1 VAKVTSKK
9 PNSPSDKR
17 PCYEPFYIP
26 KNCKTCGAKLV
37 YADSMANPEIP
48 EDEFWYDEFM
58 CPNCKDGI
66 YLDWPRRTVVE
77 INGCVETQL
86 SHDEWLNDFIKW
98 LESRH
103 EYFGGGTK
111 DVTDEEDE

>member
-1 VAKVTSKK
+1 MTNEK
-9 PNSPSDKR
+9 PNSPSDRR
-17 PCYEPFYIP
+17 PYDEPFYIP
-26 KNCKTCGAKLV
+26 KTCDTCGEKLV
-37 YADSMANPEIP
+37 YSDSTANSANAT
-48 EDEFWYDEFM
+48 WYDEFE

-66 YLDWPRRTVVE
+66 YLDWPRRAVIE

-103 EYFGGGTK
+103 EFFGGGTN
-111 DVTDEEDE
+111 DVTADED